1 MKNLLRYS
9 FVFLICSICFGQSNF
24 KDLDNKNTG
33 LTAIL
38 QFGMAK
44 NYEAQQTINIPNEG
58 SRGFNLNTDQ
68 SYAKSLNVV
77 LGYFVIPHRLM
88 VGLGFGLD
96 RYEDPGFNTAPLY
109 GDIRYYWTDERN
121 VPYIYASLGGLLKL
135 SIDFKPG
142 ATGRLGIGYKFFASK
157 KLALHADLG
166 YMAKGVN
173 LDGKPIRN
181 SNNNLNIK
189 GVALTLG
196 VSLF

>member
-1 MKNLLRYS
+1 
-9 FVFLICSICFGQSNF
+9 
-24 KDLDNKNTG
+24 
-33 LTAIL
+33 
-38 QFGMAK
+38 MAQ

-58 SRGFNLNTDQ
+58 SRGFDLNTDQ

-77 LGYFVIPHRLM
+77 LGYFVIPRRLM

-121 VPYIYASLGGLLKL
+121 IPYFYASLGGLLKL
-135 SIDFKPG
+135 SVDFKPG
-142 ATGRLGIGYKFFASK
+142 ATGRIGIGYKFFASK

-173 LDGKPIRN
+173 LDGKPVRN